1 MCICALILTL
11 TLVFTPRPHVLLRR
25 VLCLCHGI
33 VQTRE
38 GRPVL
43 DPAMSNFDTLGRG
56 WAWGLVALAILLGKT
71 PANTK
76 HQTYQQ
82 HQCHRMLHYAT
93 SRHAMLCH
101 FMPFCAWNSMQK
113 AVR

>member
-1 MCICALILTL
+1 MHTSTLLYVNVHIMYDAYGRGSIIYPFMCICALILTL

-71 PANTK
+71 PPPPPLKPNTK
-76 HQTYQQ
+76 HQTY
-82 HQCHRMLHYAT
+82 
-93 SRHAMLCH
+93 
-101 FMPFCAWNSMQK
+101 
-113 AVR
+113 